1 MMRTGRGLVVLAA
14 ILVAGCAGQE
24 AKKVQLAG
32 KVTFKGQPVPA
43 GYIAFTPDFNQGN
56 AGKDVRVVQIK
67 DGVYDSSTEQDP
79 GIYAGPTIIRI
90 AGFDCKPLPQYPQG
104 KQIFNSHDL
113 RETLEGGTKDFDVPA
128 SAAQKT
134 SASPRWPTTDV
145 RLPSYS
151 TPRTNRTVVKNQG
164 SVAAA
169 SGAQGRVCRADWQ
182 SALQTP
188 PVPPAATGP

>member
-1 MMRTGRGLVVLAA
+1 MTNCALRLAVLAA
-14 ILVAGCAGQE
+14 ILAAGCSAQE

-79 GIYAGPTIIRI
+79 GIYPGPTIIRI
-90 AGFDCKPLPQYPQG
+90 AGFDGKPLPQYPQG
-104 KQIFNSHDL
+104 KQIFNPHEL

-128 SAAQKT
+128 SEAQNL
-134 SASPRWPTTDV
+134 RI
-145 RLPSYS
+145 
-151 TPRTNRTVVKNQG
+151 TPM
-164 SVAAA
+164 
-169 SGAQGRVCRADWQ
+169 ADN
-182 SALQTP
+182 
-188 PVPPAATGP
+188 